1 MTEELNAPIIPVT
14 LLTGFL
20 GSGKSTLLTQILND
34 PRFDDTAVVV
44 NEFGDV
50 GLDGVLVEHSGEQ
63 LVEMTTGC
71 LCCMIRGDIRKTL
84 MDLHRRRTSGAVS
97 PFKRLVVETTGLAD
111 PAPVLHT
118 LMTDPRL
125 AGRYML
131 GGVITCVDAVNGETT
146 LACHDES
153 VKQAAVADRIV
164 LTKTDLARDPTARAN
179 LTRLWAQLGDLNP
192 AAPLLERNASTFDP
206 GNLFDTSLYDPTTK
220 TSNVQKWLNAEA
232 FEPDPEN
239 VHALQDYNHDHDH
252 DHDHNHDHD
261 INRHG
266 SDVRAFSLVLD
277 DPISTAVF
285 RFALDV
291 LIANRG
297 ADLLRVK
304 GIVNIAEAPD
314 TPFVIHGVQHIF
326 HDPVQLDAW
335 PTVDRRTKLV
345 FITRG
350 VSEETVAALF
360 QAWQAEVPNT
370 PATATQR

>member
-1 MTEELNAPIIPVT
+1 MTKRSDMTIIPVT

-20 GSGKSTLLTQILND
+20 GSGKSTLLTQVLSD
-34 PRFDDTAVVV
+34 PRFHDTAVVI

-50 GLDGVLVEHSGEQ
+50 GLDGFLVEHSNEQ

-84 MDLHRRRTSGAVS
+84 MDLHRRRAAGAIS
-97 PFKRLVVETTGLAD
+97 PFTRLIVETTGLAD
-111 PAPVLHT
+111 PAPVIHT

-131 GGVITCVDAVNGETT
+131 GGVITCVDAVNGEAT
-146 LACHDES
+146 LAHHDES

-164 LTKTDLARDPTARAN
+164 LTKTDLAQTPDTRAELAR
-179 LTRLWAQLGDLNP
+179 LSAQLGDLNP
-192 AAPLLERNASTFDP
+192 AAPLLERNTPTFDHRK
-206 GNLFDTSLYDPTTK
+206 LFDTSLYDPTTK
-220 TSNVQKWLNAEA
+220 TFDVQKWLNAEA
-232 FEPDPEN
+232 FEADPHDP
-239 VHALQDYNHDHDH
+239 HATGGHTHDHAH
-252 DHDHNHDHD
+252 DV
-261 INRHG
+261 NRHG
-266 SDVRAFSLVLD
+266 ADVRAFSLVLD

-304 GIVNIAEAPD
+304 GIVNVAETPGK
-314 TPFVIHGVQHIF
+314 PFVIHGVQHIF
-326 HDPVQLDAW
+326 HDPVRLDAW
-335 PTVDRRTKLV
+335 PSADRRTKLV

-350 VSEETVAALF
+350 VSEQTVSALF
-360 QAWQAEVPNT
+360 QAWQAEVDNT
-370 PATATQR
+370 QATATQR